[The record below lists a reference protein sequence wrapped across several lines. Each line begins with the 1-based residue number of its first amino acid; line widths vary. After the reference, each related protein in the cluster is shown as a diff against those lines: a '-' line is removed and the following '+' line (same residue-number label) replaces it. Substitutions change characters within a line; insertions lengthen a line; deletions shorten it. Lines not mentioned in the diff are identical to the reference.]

1 MFLSYNI
8 SINFQQRMN
17 MSGLKLLL
25 TDSMGVYI
33 PKIFCEENNTQDFG
47 ITLTDEDREILQD
60 PYNEGYWDLWD
71 TIERKAV
78 RVDEQ
83 GNEWRLWLDGDLWLI
98 CYNLLNKEEREC
110 LDTGDDEDDEDELE
124 RLNNEE

>member
-1 MFLSYNI
+1 
-8 SINFQQRMN
+8 MN

-33 PKIFCEENNTQDFG
+33 PKMFCEENNTQDFG

-110 LDTGDDEDDEDELE
+110 LDTGDDEDDEDDEDELE

>member
-1 MFLSYNI
+1 
-8 SINFQQRMN
+8 MN

-33 PKIFCEENNTQDFG
+33 PKMFCEDQSLQDFG

-83 GNEWRLWLDGDLWLI
+83 GNEWRLWLDGDLWLV
-98 CYNLLNKEEREC
+98 CYNLLDEEEREC
-110 LDTGDDEDDEDELE
+110 LGIDDDEDELE

>member
-1 MFLSYNI
+1 
-8 SINFQQRMN
+8 MN

-25 TDSMGVYI
+25 TNNMGVYI
-33 PKIFCEENNTQDFG
+33 PKVFCEDHSLQDFG

-83 GNEWRLWLDGDLWLI
+83 GNEWRLWLDGDLWLV
-98 CYNLLNKEEREC
+98 CYNLLDKEEREC
-110 LDTGDDEDDEDELE
+110 LGIDDDEDELE